1 MLCFLSLLSCPRY
14 SLAHKNDLIH
24 QTKKPPSK
32 EAAHRSEQ
40 NLCRGAC
47 FPERE
52 TRERLIRSLPRERH
66 DPRRLAGGGGLR
78 GWVPAYARAW
88 ADSSFVPAAT
98 VPRLRLRFI
107 PVSPGTKKWIFR
119 ASTYTVAVLSICSPC
134 AASTRPKSWSCSLV
148 LM

>member
-47 FPERE
+47 FPEGKHANGSSGPSRVSDTTPGGWPGVGAFE
-52 TRERLIRSLPRERH
+52 VGSMLMQEHGPT
-66 DPRRLAGGGGLR
+66 RRLCQRRPCR
-78 GWVPAYARAW
+78 G
-88 ADSSFVPAAT
+88 
-98 VPRLRLRFI
+98 
-107 PVSPGTKKWIFR
+107 
-119 ASTYTVAVLSICSPC
+119 
-134 AASTRPKSWSCSLV
+134 
-148 LM
+148 